1 MNGCQ
6 LEVEG
11 SKTNLKLK
19 NPHKSGTVGN
29 RETEIRKGLKPLET
43 YL

>member
-6 LEVEG
+6 VELEG
-11 SKTNLKLK
+11 SKNKLKLK

-29 RETEIRKGLKPLET
+29 RETEIRKDLKPLET